1 MNLSKYIIVFFIG
14 LSVCF
19 NTAMA
24 EDTKEMEINGV
35 KVILK
40 KTNKKVITTSVIVKG
55 GTANYT
61 KKKEGVEQFAFS
73 LATEGGTKA
82 YDKTTYST
90 MLEKMG
96 SSISAG
102 TSYDYGNFN
111 LVSLKRNFDES
122 WKLLVEVINNP
133 LMNEE
138 EFDLLKNK
146 LIAAAQQTDSNP
158 DAKLRNNAMENSFSG
173 LPYANIS
180 GGTEESINNITLEDV
195 TAHLKKV
202 MNKSDIFV
210 VIVGDVEEEDITK
223 KVEALVGNLPV
234 GTERMFD
241 YGEMS
246 IKKSRVTPEKRD
258 IKTNYVRGYMDA
270 PKATANDRV
279 AMQVGMSIVRDRLFE
294 EIRTKRNLSY
304 APQAYLPGVISGSP
318 YVVWYVSTD
327 KPNESIQVMY
337 DEINKLRTVGFSPK
351 ELTDKKA
358 GFLTR
363 HFMGEES
370 GGRQAMTLAL
380 AEISGLGWENT
391 KTYLD
396 DVNALTIKDINQ
408 AFKKYS
414 SKGID
419 WTYLGDDT
427 IIDEAVFTQE
437 IPVAEEVKEPVK
449 DMPVKVVEEVKEIGE
464 KVKKRSKKEIRK
476 LKRAKRKK
484 TKRTYS
490 N

>member
-1 MNLSKYIIVFFIG
+1 MNLSKYIFVLMLGFLVSI
-14 LSVCF
+14 
-19 NTAMA
+19 NTAIA
-24 EDTKEMEINGV
+24 DDTKEIEVNGV
-35 KVILK
+35 KVIIK
-40 KTNKKVITTSVIVKG
+40 KTNKKVVTTSVIIKG

-61 KKKEGVEQFAFS
+61 KEKEGVEQFAFN
-73 LATEGGTKA
+73 LAAEGGTKA
-82 YDKTTYST
+82 YDKTTFNT

-96 SSISAG
+96 SSISAN
-102 TSYDYGNFN
+102 TSYDYGSFN
-111 LVSLKRNFDES
+111 LVSLKRNFEES

-138 EFDLLKNK
+138 EFELLKNR

-158 DAKLRNNAMENSFSG
+158 DAKLRNNAMVNSFSG

-180 GGTEESINNITLEDV
+180 GGTEESLTNLTLEDV
-195 TAHLKKV
+195 QNHFKKV
-202 MNKSDIFV
+202 MTKSDIFM
-210 VIVGDVEEEDITK
+210 VIVGDVEVEDITA
-223 KVEALVGNLPV
+223 KVEALVSGLPE
-234 GTERMFD
+234 GEKRMFD
-241 YGEMS
+241 YGKMN
-246 IKKSRVTPEKRD
+246 ITKSRVTPEKRD

-270 PKATANDRV
+270 PKATASDRV

-304 APQAYLPGVISGSP
+304 APQAYLPSVIAGSP

-337 DEINKLRTVGFSPK
+337 DEINKLRTVGFSEK
-351 ELTDKKA
+351 ELKDKKA

-363 HFMGEES
+363 HFMREES
-370 GGRQAMTLAL
+370 GGSQAMTLAL
-380 AEISGLGWENT
+380 AEMSGLGWENT

-396 DVNALTIKDINQ
+396 DVNALTIKDLNQ

-427 IIDEAVFTQE
+427 IIDESVFTQA
-437 IPVAEEVKEPVK
+437 IPVIEEVMPEKE
-449 DMPVKVVEEVKEIGE
+449 KVIEKVEEVTE
-464 KVKKRSKKEIRK
+464 KAVKRTKREIRK
-476 LKRAKRKK
+476 LKRDKRKK
-484 TKRTYS
+484 SKKTYS

>member
-1 MNLSKYIIVFFIG
+1 MLGFLMS
-14 LSVCF
+14 F
-19 NTAMA
+19 NTAFA
-24 EDTKEMEINGV
+24 DDTKELDINGV

-40 KTNKKVITTSVIVKG
+40 KTNKKVVTTSVIVKG

-61 KKKEGVEQFAFS
+61 KAKEGVEQFAFN
-73 LATEGGTKA
+73 LAADGGTKA
-82 YDKTTYST
+82 YDKTTFNT

-96 SSISAG
+96 SSISAS
-102 TSYDYGNFN
+102 TSYDFGSFN
-111 LVSLKRNFDES
+111 LSCLKRNFDDS
-122 WKLLVEVINNP
+122 WKLLVEVINHP

-138 EFDLLKNK
+138 EFELLKNRM
-146 LIAAAQQTDSNP
+146 IAAAQQTDANP
-158 DAKLRNNAMENSFSG
+158 DAKLRNNAMVNSFSG

-180 GGTEESINNITLEDV
+180 GGTVESIGNITLEDV
-195 TAHLKKV
+195 QNHFKKV
-202 MNKSDIFV
+202 ITKSDLFV
-210 VIVGDVEEEDITK
+210 VIVGNVEEEDITN
-223 KVEALVGNLPV
+223 KVEALVANVPEG
-234 GTERMFD
+234 EKRMFD
-241 YGEMS
+241 YGKMS
-246 IKKSRVTPEKRD
+246 FKKSRVTPEKRD
-258 IKTNYVRGYMDA
+258 ISTNYIRGYMDA

-304 APQAYLPGVISGSP
+304 APQAYLPSVIAGSP

-337 DEINKLRTVGFSPK
+337 DEINKLRTVGFSAK
-351 ELTDKKA
+351 ELKDKKA

-363 HFMGEES
+363 HFMQEES
-370 GGRQAMTLAL
+370 GGSQARTLAL
-380 AEISGLGWENT
+380 AELSGLGWENT

-396 DVNALTIKDINQ
+396 DVNALTVKDINQ

-427 IIDEAVFTQE
+427 ILDEAVFTQE
-437 IPVAEEVKEPVK
+437 IPAIEEVKV
-449 DMPVKVVEEVKEIGE
+449 MPEKEKVIEEVKEIGE
-464 KVKKRSKKEIRK
+464 KVTKRSKREIRK
-476 LKRAKRKK
+476 LKREKRKK
-484 TKRTYS
+484 SKRTYS

>member
-1 MNLSKYIIVFFIG
+1 MLGFLVSI
-14 LSVCF
+14 

-24 EDTKEMEINGV
+24 DNTKELEVNGV

-40 KTNKKVITTSVIVKG
+40 KTNKKVVTTSLIVKG

-61 KKKEGVEQFAFS
+61 KEKEGVEQFAFN
-73 LATEGGTKA
+73 LAAEGGTKA
-82 YDKTTYST
+82 YDKTTFST

-96 SSISAG
+96 SSISAS
-102 TSYDYGNFN
+102 TSYDYGSFN
-111 LVSLKRNFDES
+111 LSCLKRSFDNS
-122 WKLLVEVINNP
+122 WKLLVEVINHP

-138 EFDLLKNK
+138 EFELLKNRM
-146 LIAAAQQTDSNP
+146 IAAAQQTDTDP
-158 DAKLRNNAMENSFSG
+158 DTKLRNNAMVNSFSG

-180 GGTEESINNITLEDV
+180 GGTEESISNLTLEDV
-195 TAHLKKV
+195 QNHFKKV
-202 MNKSDIFV
+202 ITKSDLFL
-210 VIVGDVEEEDITK
+210 VIVGNVDEEDITA
-223 KVEALVGNLPV
+223 KVEAMVANLPD
-234 GTERMFD
+234 GEKRIFD
-241 YGEMS
+241 YGTLS
-246 IKKSRVTPEKRD
+246 ITKSKVTPEKRD
-258 IKTNYVRGYMDA
+258 ISTNYIRGYMDA
-270 PKATANDRV
+270 PKATASDRV

-304 APQAYLPGVISGSP
+304 APQAYLPSVIAGSP

-337 DEINKLRTVGFSPK
+337 DEINKLRTVGFSEK
-351 ELTDKKA
+351 ELKDKKA

-363 HFMGEES
+363 HFMQEES
-370 GGRQAMTLAL
+370 GGSQAMTLAL
-380 AEISGLGWENT
+380 AELSGLGWENT

-396 DVNALTIKDINQ
+396 DVNALTVKDINQ

-414 SKGID
+414 SKGVD

-427 IIDEAVFTQE
+427 IIDETVFTQE
-437 IPVAEEVKEPVK
+437 IPVEEEVEIVPEKE
-449 DMPVKVVEEVKEIGE
+449 KVIEEVKEIGE
-464 KVKKRSKKEIRK
+464 KIKKRSKKEIRK
-476 LKRAKRKK
+476 LKREKRKK

>member
-1 MNLSKYIIVFFIG
+1 MKFNKYIFSF
-14 LSVCF
+14 LSLLICF
-19 NTAMA
+19 HIAVA
-24 EDTKEMEINGV
+24 DDTKELEISGV

-40 KTNKKVITTSVIVKG
+40 KTNKKAITTSVIVNG

-61 KKKEGVEQFAFS
+61 KEKEGVEQFAFN
-73 LATEGGTKA
+73 LAAQGGTKA
-82 YDKTTYST
+82 YDKTTFNT

-122 WKLLVEVINNP
+122 WKLLVEVINHP
-133 LMNEE
+133 LMNED
-138 EFDLLKNK
+138 EFELLKNK

-158 DAKLRNNAMENSFSG
+158 DAKLRNNAMVNSFNG

-180 GGTEESINNITLEDV
+180 GGTEESIANLSLEDV
-195 TAHLKKV
+195 NNHLKKV
-202 MNKSDIFV
+202 ITKSDIFI
-210 VIVGDVEEEDITK
+210 VIVGDVDEEDIKT
-223 KVEALVGNLPV
+223 KVEALVGNLPE
-234 GTERMFD
+234 GEKRMHD
-241 YGEMS
+241 YGKMS
-246 IKKSRVTPEKRD
+246 ITKSRVTPEKRD
-258 IKTNYVRGYMDA
+258 IKTNYVRGYMEA
-270 PKATANDRV
+270 PKATADDRV

-304 APQAYLPGVISGSP
+304 APQAYLPSVIAGSP

-337 DEINKLRTVGFSPK
+337 DEINKLRTVGFSEK

-363 HFMGEES
+363 HFMREES
-370 GGRQAMTLAL
+370 GGSQAITLAL
-380 AEISGLGWENT
+380 AELSGLGWKNT
-391 KTYLD
+391 QTYLD
-396 DVNALTIKDINQ
+396 KVNALTIKDINK

-427 IIDEAVFTQE
+427 IIDETVFTQE
-437 IPVAEEVKEPVK
+437 IPVIEEVKEPVK
-449 DMPVKVVEEVKEIGE
+449 ETIKDMPEKVVEE
-464 KVKKRSKKEIRK
+464 VKKRSKKEIRK
-476 LKRAKRKK
+476 LKREKRKK
-484 TKRTYS
+484 TKSTYS